1 MKFLWLLST
10 ASSCSRWASTST
22 PYIKQSYNEYNVTLQ
37 QNSKTME
44 AYNCSSS
51 SAYSQSQQ
59 DSGDKVEYVKASNSY
74 QSSLHAVRKAPLK
87 PWKKP
92 IAPVPPAGPKV
103 YKVDPVN
110 FRELVQRLTGASE
123 CQLQRL
129 KRVAPPPLNVT
140 PISCFSRV
148 SRAVASLASKFET
161 PEVFGLWDGIE
172 FLLDWVCHHIFIS
185 GVLSLFLVQELFPVW
200 SHAQFFRSFRNVAS
214 TIFMYYLVFSFAG
227 NG

>member
-1 MKFLWLLST
+1 
-10 ASSCSRWASTST
+10 
-22 PYIKQSYNEYNVTLQ
+22 
-37 QNSKTME
+37 ME

-59 DSGDKVEYVKASNSY
+59 DSGDKVEYVKASNCY

-140 PISCFSRV
+140 PISCHSRENYAAAPLQLLP
-148 SRAVASLASKFET
+148 SPAKTPLTALYTELMAEISDPKPQQLPDCGMESNSL
-161 PEVFGLWDGIE
+161 G
-172 FLLDWVCHHIFIS
+172 
-185 GVLSLFLVQELFPVW
+185 LSLSPSSHSWCTFPLL
-200 SHAQFFRSFRNVAS
+200 SPGTFSSLDQS
-214 TIFMYYLVFSFAG
+214 TVL
-227 NG
+227 